1 MKIRVNFW
9 SVVSFVMVVVTSM
22 CFTSCGNDD
31 EDDDKPNELVG
42 WYLCNNVLLTK
53 DNWPKAGGI
62 FKDKDGVEY
71 EMWSWGN
78 CPRTIHIVDDTHL
91 DFYQSAQLYDKGEAG
106 TEGMDMIYQIDG
118 GKKAAYGI
126 PKRLTYNRRTD
137 GGIDFSLDRS
147 QIILAK
153 TETGFEVTS
162 GYWQGYIDSY
172 KIFLKYD
179 PNKAY

>member
-53 DNWPKAGGI
+53 DNWPKWGTV
-62 FKDKDGVEY
+62 DKDGEY
-71 EMWSWGN
+71 KWLGWGN